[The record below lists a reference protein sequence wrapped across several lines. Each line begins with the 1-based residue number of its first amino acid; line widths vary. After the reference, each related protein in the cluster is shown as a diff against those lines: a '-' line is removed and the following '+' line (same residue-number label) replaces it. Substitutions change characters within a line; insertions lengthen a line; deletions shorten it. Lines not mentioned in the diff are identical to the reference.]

1 MDTKRILL
9 VGNPNVGKSSLFNI
23 LCNKKQKTGNYA
35 GVTVSSSLGEY
46 IFDNQK
52 VEVIDLPGS
61 YSIYPSSE
69 DEAVFRNTLL
79 EKNNDGVVYVL
90 DALNIKRG
98 LLLLQQI
105 QDLGVPT
112 LLVINQIDEAKK
124 KGVEIDYNE
133 LEQRLGLK
141 IIRTN
146 AKNSY
151 GIETLK
157 EEIKRNIFSVKKEKY
172 FEIPVEH
179 KDILRDTTYQYWV
192 EYASDKANGDVA
204 KRMQVKESV
213 RRYQSIAQ
221 ILFGII
227 TQKKGTKELL
237 TEKLDRILVHKFWG
251 YVIFTLVLLFVFQA
265 VFFFAEYPMGWI
277 ETLISG
283 DEESGFL
290 GIKGWIGAFFPEGPL
305 KSLITDGI
313 ISGISGIVVFAPQI
327 FILLFFLAVLED
339 TGYMARVVF
348 LMDRWLRPFG
358 LSGKSIVPLV
368 SGVACAV
375 PAVMAARNIE
385 NMKERLITILVSPFM
400 ACSARLPIYT
410 IIISLI
416 VSDGDFFGISHK
428 ALMLLLMYFLGFAMA
443 LISAFILKKVIQPK
457 EKSYLIMDL
466 PTYKMP
472 LWLDDIQL
480 SLRKVWAFI
489 AGAGKVIFAVS
500 IILWML
506 SYFGPKQQQG
516 EIVATDVPLKESYL
530 SKVGEV
536 IEPVVAPLGYDWKMG
551 IGVLTS
557 FAARETFVG
566 TIAILYG
573 LDEDTDVESEEGGK
587 KLIDKMKSDVRP
599 NGEKVFSF
607 ATGFSILIFYAFSMQ
622 CISTIA
628 IVYKETKSLKW
639 TLGQMIAM
647 TGFAYLASLLVFQ
660 FFK

>member
-79 EKNNDGVVYVL
+79 EENNDGVVYVL

-290 GIKGWIGAFFPEGPL
+290 GIKGWIGTFFPEEPL

-573 LDEDTDVESEEGGK
+573 LDEDTDVESEEGGM

>member
-52 VEVIDLPGS
+52 IEVIDLPGS

-69 DEAVFRNTLL
+69 DEVVFRNTLL
-79 EKNNDGVVYVL
+79 EENNDGIVYVL

-98 LLLLQQI
+98 LFLLQQI

-157 EEIKRNIFSVKKEKY
+157 EEIKKNIFSVKKEKY

-179 KDILRDTTYQYWV
+179 KDILRDTAYQYWV

-489 AGAGKVIFAVS
+489 VGAGKVIFAVS

-557 FAARETFVG
+557 FAERETFVG

-587 KLIDKMKSDVRP
+587 KLIDKMKSDVRS

-639 TLGQMIAM
+639 TLGQMVAM

>member
-290 GIKGWIGAFFPEGPL
+290 GIKGWIGTFFPEGPL

-368 SGVACAV
+368 YGVACAV

-530 SKVGEV
+530 SKVGEA

-587 KLIDKMKSDVRP
+587 KLIDKMKSDVRS

-639 TLGQMIAM
+639 TLGQMVAM

>member
-1 MDTKRILL
+1 
-9 VGNPNVGKSSLFNI
+9 
-23 LCNKKQKTGNYA
+23 
-35 GVTVSSSLGEY
+35 
-46 IFDNQK
+46 
-52 VEVIDLPGS
+52 
-61 YSIYPSSE
+61 
-69 DEAVFRNTLL
+69 
-79 EKNNDGVVYVL
+79 
-90 DALNIKRG
+90 
-98 LLLLQQI
+98 
-105 QDLGVPT
+105 
-112 LLVINQIDEAKK
+112 
-124 KGVEIDYNE
+124 
-133 LEQRLGLK
+133 
-141 IIRTN
+141 
-146 AKNSY
+146 
-151 GIETLK
+151 
-157 EEIKRNIFSVKKEKY
+157 
-172 FEIPVEH
+172 
-179 KDILRDTTYQYWV
+179 
-192 EYASDKANGDVA
+192 
-204 KRMQVKESV
+204 
-213 RRYQSIAQ
+213 
-221 ILFGII
+221 
-227 TQKKGTKELL
+227 
-237 TEKLDRILVHKFWG
+237 
-251 YVIFTLVLLFVFQA
+251 
-265 VFFFAEYPMGWI
+265 
-277 ETLISG
+277 
-283 DEESGFL
+283 
-290 GIKGWIGAFFPEGPL
+290 
-305 KSLITDGI
+305 
-313 ISGISGIVVFAPQI
+313 
-327 FILLFFLAVLED
+327 
-339 TGYMARVVF
+339 MARVVF

-368 SGVACAV
+368 YGVACAV

-530 SKVGEV
+530 SKVGEA

-587 KLIDKMKSDVRP
+587 KLIDKMKSDVRS

-639 TLGQMIAM
+639 TLGQMVAM

>member
-290 GIKGWIGAFFPEGPL
+290 GIKGWIGTFFPEGPL